1 MPKVAAAMLVAI
13 VGLCLSGQTVAQPYT
28 RAEQHNPQKPQS
40 PPQDPGQPQDNP
52 AAAPD
57 TTKQDQ
63 EYLQYLAAL
72 KRCQQLSADERD
84 RCIKET
90 KQHYDRM

>member
-13 VGLCLSGQTVAQPYT
+13 MGLCLSGQTVAQPYT
-28 RAEQHNPQKPQS
+28 QAEQRNPQS
-40 PPQDPGQPQDNP
+40 PLQDPGQPQDNP
-52 AAAPD
+52 PAAPD

>member
-1 MPKVAAAMLVAI
+1 MRRSDAAMVVAI
-13 VGLCLSGQTVAQPYT
+13 MGLCLNGATLAQPDT
-28 RAEQHNPQKPQS
+28 PAEQHNPQTPQS
-40 PPQDPGQPQDNP
+40 QPDPGHPQSNP

-84 RCIKET
+84 RCVRET